1 MNKQLLAT
9 LSFSVLLLLQTNAQA
24 APPTVKP
31 NKVNTLS
38 QLKDVIQDLKKRYSV
53 DFIYENN
60 IVEGKQVLYI
70 PQKSESIEHLLT
82 NILTP
87 VSLNYKKIDPNV
99 YAIIPQVSSKKQ
111 DIKLVSNSLELMLL
125 QREPSSMPL
134 LGLSMTTPQMTAI
147 RIDRRISGRVLSVE
161 DNQALPGVS
170 VIVKGSSTGT
180 VTDSDGKYS
189 INVPD
194 NGASLVFSY
203 VGFTSQEIAVKN
215 SNLIDISLSADVKN
229 LEQVV
234 VVGYGEVKKS
244 DLTGSVGVA
253 DRKKFGDVVA
263 TTAEQLIQGKIAGVQ
278 VVNNNGLPGSGVSL
292 VIRGSGSFNDVAPLY
307 VIDGIIGDINS
318 VSPYD
323 IDNITVL
330 KDASSVAIYGAQGA
344 NGVVLVNTKRAKTGK
359 PRITYNGYTGIS
371 QAWRKLDMLNATQ
384 YVDLVKDIADA
395 TQATLPAK
403 LNGNDVRVD
412 RTNWQNE
419 IFRTAKITEHHINIT
434 GGAEKLAYNFS
445 LGYTNQDAIMTNYNY
460 KRFNARFNLEEN
472 MGRFKFGQTLNIRYS
487 LNEGNP
493 ASFID
498 ALRMPPYAPV
508 YDPTNLG
515 GFSRVTT
522 IEDLNDAYNPLTG
535 VYLSE
540 RKSREIVN
548 LGQAFGEVQLMEGL
562 KFRSQVSYTF
572 GFYQNYN
579 YQQANRNGNL
589 LNANGINESYGWYSS
604 PVFENFLSF
613 NKKFGGIHQL
623 DVIVG
628 TSYRGGGRYRSISAI
643 GSNFT
648 NDDIKQIGVSGKSS
662 LSGASSGRGE
672 ILYTPIFSR
681 INYTLKDKYLL
692 TLSMRRDFSSNFG
705 VNARFGNFP
714 SAAIAWKLHEEGFLK
729 NITWLTELKLRASWG
744 ISGNSSIGQFRATET
759 FLFRGYGNNNIVYS
773 LGANKDY
780 TSGTTVT
787 SIPNPDLRWEET
799 TQTDIGFDAR
809 LFGGKVGVTFDYYN
823 RQNNGLLVNV
833 PIPFSTGLGDPYNS
847 PSIPANAANAF
858 NKGVELTLNYNDN
871 IGNFKYG
878 ISGNVNYNQNQVV
891 SLGQVSESPIRGG
904 GFQAVS
910 TMTYTAAGF
919 PIGAFWG
926 YQVDKIASSKAEV
939 AKLNEA
945 AASKTGKKDAVYQAE
960 LAPGDIIFKDLNGD
974 GVVDEKDQG
983 YLGSPIPK
991 WNYGLNLNAS
1001 YKAFDFMLGL
1011 QGVAGVELVNGLN
1024 YWLEGTTRPFN
1035 SNTNV
1040 LRRWKKDGDVT
1051 DMPRAGQNANGN
1063 LNLRPSD
1070 RYIQNGAY
1078 MRIRNIT
1085 FGYNIPSALLA
1096 KTKTFSTFRIYFTAM
1111 NAFTFTKY
1119 TGYDPEVSSNGG
1131 SNSNFLF
1138 DRGIDNGQY
1147 PQARTLM
1154 VGFQVGF

>member
-9 LSFSVLLLLQTNAQA
+9 LSFSVMLLVQTNAQA
-24 APPTVKP
+24 ALPTVKP
-31 NKVNTLS
+31 NKANTLS

-53 DFIYENN
+53 DFIYENS
-60 IVEGKQVLYI
+60 IVEGKRVLYV

-82 NILTP
+82 NLLTP

-99 YAIIPQVSSKKQ
+99 FAIIPQVYSKKQ
-111 DIKLVSNSLELMLL
+111 DIKLVSSSLELMPL

-134 LGLSMTTPQMTAI
+134 LGLSMTTPQMVAVH
-147 RIDRRISGRVLSVE
+147 IDIRISGKVLSAE
-161 DNQALPGVS
+161 DSQVLPGVS

-215 SNLIDISLSADVKN
+215 SNLINISLSADVKN

-292 VIRGSGSFNDVAPLY
+292 VIRGSGSFNDVSPLY

-403 LNGNDVRVD
+403 LNGSDVRVD

-445 LGYTNQDAIMTNYNY
+445 LGYTNQEAIMINYNY

-472 MGRFKFGQTLNIRYS
+472 VGRFKFGQTLNMRYS

-493 ASFID
+493 ASFTD

-540 RKSREIVN
+540 RKAREIVN

-579 YQQANRNGNL
+579 YRQANRNGNL
-589 LNANGINESYGWYSS
+589 LNANGIDETYGWYSS

-613 NKKFGGIHQL
+613 NKKFRGIHQL

-643 GSNFT
+643 GSDFT

-662 LSGASSGRGE
+662 LSGASSGRG
-672 ILYTPIFSR
+672 
-681 INYTLKDKYLL
+681 
-692 TLSMRRDFSSNFG
+692 
-705 VNARFGNFP
+705 
-714 SAAIAWKLHEEGFLK
+714 
-729 NITWLTELKLRASWG
+729 
-744 ISGNSSIGQFRATET
+744 
-759 FLFRGYGNNNIVYS
+759 
-773 LGANKDY
+773 
-780 TSGTTVT
+780 
-787 SIPNPDLRWEET
+787 
-799 TQTDIGFDAR
+799 
-809 LFGGKVGVTFDYYN
+809 
-823 RQNNGLLVNV
+823 
-833 PIPFSTGLGDPYNS
+833 
-847 PSIPANAANAF
+847 
-858 NKGVELTLNYNDN
+858 
-871 IGNFKYG
+871 
-878 ISGNVNYNQNQVV
+878 
-891 SLGQVSESPIRGG
+891 
-904 GFQAVS
+904 
-910 TMTYTAAGF
+910 
-919 PIGAFWG
+919 
-926 YQVDKIASSKAEV
+926 
-939 AKLNEA
+939 
-945 AASKTGKKDAVYQAE
+945 
-960 LAPGDIIFKDLNGD
+960 
-974 GVVDEKDQG
+974 
-983 YLGSPIPK
+983 
-991 WNYGLNLNAS
+991 
-1001 YKAFDFMLGL
+1001 
-1011 QGVAGVELVNGLN
+1011 
-1024 YWLEGTTRPFN
+1024 
-1035 SNTNV
+1035 
-1040 LRRWKKDGDVT
+1040 
-1051 DMPRAGQNANGN
+1051 
-1063 LNLRPSD
+1063 
-1070 RYIQNGAY
+1070 
-1078 MRIRNIT
+1078 
-1085 FGYNIPSALLA
+1085 
-1096 KTKTFSTFRIYFTAM
+1096 
-1111 NAFTFTKY
+1111 
-1119 TGYDPEVSSNGG
+1119 
-1131 SNSNFLF
+1131 
-1138 DRGIDNGQY
+1138 
-1147 PQARTLM
+1147 
-1154 VGFQVGF
+1154 